1 MSRANRRQNAR
12 GDCLPLSGA
21 FPAGSGR
28 STFTVGNAINQAANV
43 VRVATRYTAETDPRV
58 TPWSYAP
65 FPGQGPNLWTNL
77 VRQAEMPTA
86 GSGPRTFVATINAFS
101 RLVPSDD
108 SPASTRRDEL
118 QQSPPSIYKT
128 RLQCAIEWGTGTGT
142 NEIIFMDID
151 SGVVFRTYGVLQRIH
166 VFTYPKIPPRDS
178 DPTSRVL
185 FDDRPI
191 DIPRGETLELDVIQ
205 TSVQTSEDKSEGFP
219 GFWKLTAGLTDR
231 VGAPVRETQVPPF
244 ARFVTCTQS
253 PLGGAIP
260 FYEFVDEFGGRLA
273 AATVAPGTRQ
283 TPRVPVPGGARSLR
297 VPPASVA
304 WDAAQAVWEVGQF

>member
-1 MSRANRRQNAR
+1 MSRANRRTNAR

-28 STFTVGNAINQAANV
+28 STFTGGNAINQAANT

-108 SPASTRRDEL
+108 SPAATRRDLL
-118 QQSPPSIYKT
+118 QQSPPSIYK
-128 RLQCAIEWGTGTGT
+128 
-142 NEIIFMDID
+142 
-151 SGVVFRTYGVLQRIH
+151 
-166 VFTYPKIPPRDS
+166 
-178 DPTSRVL
+178 
-185 FDDRPI
+185 
-191 DIPRGETLELDVIQ
+191 LDVIQ
-205 TSVQTSEDKSEGFP
+205 TSVQTSEDKAEGFP

-231 VGAPVRETQVPPF
+231 VGGPVRETQVPPF

-260 FYEFVDEFGGRLA
+260 FYEFIDEFGAAIA

-283 TPRVPVPGGARSLR
+283 TPRVPVPSGARSLR